1 MEVTKM
7 KTKKHRDADIT
18 ALLEEARQKYGNDF
32 VLINEGSEVNPN
44 WTIKHQPP
52 KGNGGIREREFV
64 LYKTA

>member
-1 MEVTKM
+1 M

-44 WTIKHQPP
+44 WTIKHQPQ
-52 KGNGGIREREFV
+52 KGNGGIRSI
-64 LYKTA
+64 